1 MVNIYS
7 SQITSRIEYTFRL
20 LFETIL
26 GDEVVLHS
34 DEKNYSKS
42 SGVKINYSDVENLD
56 GLQLKPHNL
65 LFETNLQAQHP
76 DVFEWDS
83 LKVFFK
89 VENSFLP
96 FDIFA
101 ASFYLVARYEE
112 YLPGKRDRHQRF
124 LSRNSLANQQRFLE
138 KPIVNCW
145 TLKMADIIEEKFEG
159 CTFARSKFSYIPTFD
174 IDNAW
179 AFKNKGFFRQL
190 GSVFKDVAKGRL
202 QQINQRFSVIFR
214 LKKDPFDNY
223 DFIHDTIRRFNLHPL
238 FFVLLNKK
246 GRFDRSLSH
255 KNKYFRRLIVTLA
268 KWGEVGIHPSYMS
281 NKKNHQIE
289 KEIHRLESIIEQKV
303 KSSRQHFLKI
313 SLPKTYR
320 RLIEN
325 GIETDYSMGY
335 ASRPGFRDSICTPHY
350 FFDVVDNKQTIL
362 KIVPFQVMDATL
374 LNYRNLSAVEA
385 LNKIKTLMV
394 ETASVGGTFVSLW
407 HNDSLSGTGN
417 WKGWR
422 EVYTEMTQ
430 LAVDLSK

>member
-7 SQITSRIEYTFRL
+7 SEITHRLEYSFRL

-26 GDEVVLHS
+26 GDET
-34 DEKNYSKS
+34 KFYSNERS
-42 SGVKINYSDVENLD
+42 YNESFGVKINYSNNEKLD
-56 GLQLKPHNL
+56 GLQLRPHPL
-65 LFETNLQAQHP
+65 LFEAHLQIQYP
-76 DVFEWDS
+76 DVSDWDS
-83 LKVFFK
+83 LKIFFK

-101 ASFYLVARYEE
+101 ASFYLVSRYEE

-124 LSRNSLANQQRFLE
+124 LSRNSFANQHRFLE
-138 KPIVNCW
+138 KPIVNIW
-145 TLKMADIIEEKFEG
+145 TLKMADIIEEKNEG
-159 CTFARSKFSYIPTFD
+159 YSFARSKFSYIPTID

-179 AFKNKGFFRQL
+179 AYKNKGFFRQL
-190 GSVFKDVAKGRL
+190 GSTFKDVAKGRL
-202 QQINQRFSVIFR
+202 SQINKRFSVIFR
-214 LKKDPFDNY
+214 LKKDPYDNY
-223 DFIHDTIRRFNLHPL
+223 DFIHDTIHRFNLRPV

-246 GRFDRSLSH
+246 GRYDRSLSH
-255 KNKYFRRLIVTLA
+255 KNKHFQKLICTLA

-281 NKKNHQIE
+281 NKTNNQLE
-289 KEIHRLESIIEQKV
+289 KEIRRLESILGQKV

-313 SLPKTYR
+313 TMPKTYR

-325 GIETDYSMGY
+325 GIKTDYSMGF

-350 FFDVVDNKQTIL
+350 FFDIVDNKQTAL
-362 KIVPFQVMDATL
+362 KIIPFQVMDVTL
-374 LNYRNLSAVEA
+374 LNYRNMNAGDA
-385 LNKIKTLMV
+385 LMKIKALMK
-394 ETASVGGTFVSLW
+394 ETAAVGGTFVSLW
-407 HNDSLSGTGN
+407 HNESLSGTEN

>member
-1 MVNIYS
+1 MVHIYS
-7 SQITSRIEYTFRL
+7 AEITARVEYSFRL

-26 GDEVVLHS
+26 GDEVIFHS
-34 DEKNYSKS
+34 DEKTYLENIGIKLNYS
-42 SGVKINYSDVENLD
+42 NNENLD
-56 GLQLKPHNL
+56 GLLLKPHRL
-65 LFETNLQAQHP
+65 LFESNLQMQHP

-101 ASFYLVARYEE
+101 ASFYLVSRYEE
-112 YLPGKRDRHQRF
+112 YLPGKRDRYQRF
-124 LSRNSLANQQRFLE
+124 LSRNSLANLNRFLE
-138 KPIVNCW
+138 KPLVNCW
-145 TLKMADIIEEKFEG
+145 ALKMAKIIEEKYEG
-159 CTFARSKFSYIPTFD
+159 YTFHRSNFSYLPTID

-190 GSVFKDVAKGRL
+190 FSTFKDVSKVRL
-202 QQINQRFSVIFR
+202 KQISQRFSVILR

-223 DFIHDTIRRFNLHPL
+223 EFIHETIRKYNLHPK

-246 GRFDRSLSH
+246 GRYDRSLSH
-255 KNKYFRRLIVTLA
+255 KNRNYRRLIHSLS

-281 NKKNHQIE
+281 NKENHQLE
-289 KEIHRLESIIEQKV
+289 KEIKRLESILGQKV

-313 SLPKTYR
+313 SFPKTFR

-325 GIETDYSMGY
+325 GIETDFTMGF
-335 ASRPGFRDSICTPHY
+335 ASRPGFRASICTPHF
-350 FFDVVDNKQTIL
+350 FFDILDDKQTTL
-362 KIVPFQVMDATL
+362 KIVPFQVMDVTL
-374 LNYRNLSAVEA
+374 LNYRNMNAEEA
-385 LNKIKTLMV
+385 LNKIKALMK
-394 ETASVGGTFVSLW
+394 ETAAVGGTFVSLW
-407 HNDSLSGTGN
+407 HNESLSGLEN

-430 LAVDLSK
+430 LAVELSK